1 MTLTRLIHLRM
12 SDDLYRE
19 LEAAAEQDEQT
30 VAGAARLIL
39 KRHFQQNDQRQLVDS
54 RIQYTTENAS
64 RV

>member
-1 MTLTRLIHLRM
+1 VTLTRLIHLRM